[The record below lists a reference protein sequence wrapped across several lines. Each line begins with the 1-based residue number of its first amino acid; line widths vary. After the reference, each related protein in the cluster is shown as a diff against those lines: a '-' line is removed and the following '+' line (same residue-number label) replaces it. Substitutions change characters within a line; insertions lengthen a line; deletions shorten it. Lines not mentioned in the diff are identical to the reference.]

1 MHFNRFFNFK
11 PENNNNLFIIFKDNK
26 VLYDLDQKTFLL
38 NSSYLKFEDYSFE
51 LIGIGTDDG
60 MNIYSVDIS
69 GHHFLFEEQ
78 GYLSIVEYEI
88 RYLLSM
94 LSSYDIGVIGRANQL
109 MHWIISNKHCGYC
122 GSLKTFN
129 ESEEALF
136 CKCNNTMIYPSISPC
151 VLALIHKDNKILLAR
166 NALFPEGLFS
176 ALAGFVEVSE
186 TAEECVE
193 REVFEEVSIK
203 VKDVKYFGSQ
213 SWPFPSQLM
222 LAYTCEYE
230 SGNIIVDG
238 KEIVEADW
246 FDLSNLPNTPP
257 DSTLSGTLINSY
269 ISGHLKPL

>member
-1 MHFNRFFNFK
+1 
-11 PENNNNLFIIFKDNK
+11 
-26 VLYDLDQKTFLL
+26 
-38 NSSYLKFEDYSFE
+38 
-51 LIGIGTDDG
+51 
-60 MNIYSVDIS
+60 
-69 GHHFLFEEQ
+69 
-78 GYLSIVEYEI
+78 
-88 RYLLSM
+88 
-94 LSSYDIGVIGRANQL
+94 
-109 MHWIISNKHCGYC
+109 
-122 GSLKTFN
+122 
-129 ESEEALF
+129 
-136 CKCNNTMIYPSISPC
+136 MIYPSISPC

>member
-1 MHFNRFFNFK
+1 MHFNRFFEFK
-11 PENNNNLFIIFKDNK
+11 PENTNNLFIIFRDRK

-51 LIGIGTDDG
+51 IIGIGKEDD

-69 GHHFLFEEQ
+69 GHHFPLKEQ
-78 GYLSIVEYEI
+78 GYLSLVEYEI
-88 RYLLSM
+88 RHLFPM
-94 LSSYDIGVIGRANQL
+94 LTPYDISVLGRANQL
-109 MHWIISNKHCGYC
+109 MHWIKSNKHCGYC
-122 GSLKTFN
+122 GSIKRFS

-136 CKCNNTMIYPSISPC
+136 CKCNNIMVYPTISPC

-176 ALAGFVEVSE
+176 ALAGFIEVSE

-193 REVFEEVSIK
+193 REVFEEVSLK
-203 VKDVKYFGSQ
+203 VKNVKYFGSQ

-222 LAYTCEYE
+222 LAYICEYE
-230 SGNIIVDG
+230 SGEINVDG

-246 FDLSNLPNTPP
+246 YDLDNLPNTPP
-257 DSTLSGTLINSY
+257 NSTLSGTLINSY
-269 ISGHLKPL
+269 VSDHLKP

>member
-1 MHFNRFFNFK
+1 MHFNRFFEFK
-11 PENNNNLFIIFKDNK
+11 PENTNNLFIIFRDRK

-38 NSSYLKFEDYSFE
+38 NCSYLKFEDYSFE
-51 LIGIGTDDG
+51 IIGIGKEDD

-69 GHHFLFEEQ
+69 GHHFLLKEQ
-78 GYLSIVEYEI
+78 GYLSLVEYEI
-88 RYLLSM
+88 RHLFPM
-94 LSSYDIGVIGRANQL
+94 LTPYDISVLGRANQL
-109 MHWIISNKHCGYC
+109 MHWIKSNKHCGYC
-122 GSLKTFN
+122 GSIKTFS

-136 CKCNNTMIYPSISPC
+136 CKCNNIMVYPTISPC

-176 ALAGFVEVSE
+176 ALAGFIEVSE

-193 REVFEEVSIK
+193 REVFEEVSLK
-203 VKDVKYFGSQ
+203 VKNVKYFGSQ

-230 SGNIIVDG
+230 SGEINVDG

-246 FDLSNLPNTPP
+246 YDLDNLPNTPP
-257 DSTLSGTLINSY
+257 NSTLSGTLINSY
-269 ISGHLKPL
+269 VSDHLKP

>member
-1 MHFNRFFNFK
+1 MHFNRFFEFK
-11 PENNNNLFIIFKDNK
+11 PENTNNLFIIFRDRK

-38 NSSYLKFEDYSFE
+38 NCSYLKFEDYSFE
-51 LIGIGTDDG
+51 IIGIGKEDD

-69 GHHFLFEEQ
+69 GHPFPLKEQ
-78 GYLSIVEYEI
+78 GYLSLVEYEI
-88 RYLLSM
+88 RHLFPM
-94 LSSYDIGVIGRANQL
+94 LTPYDISVLGRANQL
-109 MHWIISNKHCGYC
+109 MHWIKSNKHCGYC
-122 GSLKTFN
+122 GSIKTFS

-136 CKCNNTMIYPSISPC
+136 CKCNNIMVYPTISPC

-176 ALAGFVEVSE
+176 ALAGFIEVSE

-193 REVFEEVSIK
+193 REVFEEVSLK
-203 VKDVKYFGSQ
+203 VKNVKYFGSQ

-230 SGNIIVDG
+230 SGEINVDG

-246 FDLSNLPNTPP
+246 YDLDNLPNTPP
-257 DSTLSGTLINSY
+257 NSTLSGTLINSY
-269 ISGHLKPL
+269 VSDHLKP